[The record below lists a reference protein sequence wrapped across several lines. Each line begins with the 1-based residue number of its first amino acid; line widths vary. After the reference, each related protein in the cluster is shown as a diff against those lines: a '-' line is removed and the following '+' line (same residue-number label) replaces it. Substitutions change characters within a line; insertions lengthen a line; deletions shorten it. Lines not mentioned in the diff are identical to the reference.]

1 MGLIAHKVNDVLV
14 KLDQFEDVTREMSAK
29 MRQLNAQIDK
39 LKFLILM
46 KKIYVILLTNKY
58 LKYNHIHNIHIQY

>member
-29 MRQLNAQIDK
+29 MRQLNAQR
-39 LKFLILM
+39 LIINF
-46 KKIYVILLTNKY
+46 K
-58 LKYNHIHNIHIQY
+58 